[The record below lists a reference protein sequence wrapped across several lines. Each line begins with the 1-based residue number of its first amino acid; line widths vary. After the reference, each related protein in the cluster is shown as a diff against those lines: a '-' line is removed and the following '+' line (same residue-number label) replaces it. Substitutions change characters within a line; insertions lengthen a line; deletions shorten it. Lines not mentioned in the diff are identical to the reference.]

1 MSKALCSFSSNDNWL
16 IGTTSHIFIAHRGP
30 LGCFVGFAA
39 VLLDVRYAA
48 ALVLAV
54 TVLGV
59 LLFPITGVVLFPITG
74 VVLFPIF
81 GVLLLVEV
89 SDFILLEVALQRRA
103 PTLFERD

>member
-1 MSKALCSFSSNDNWL
+1 MVAF
-16 IGTTSHIFIAHRGP
+16 
-30 LGCFVGFAA
+30 FVGFAA
-39 VLLDVRYAA
+39 VLLDVRYAPV
-48 ALVLAV
+48 LVLAV

-89 SDFILLEVALQRRA
+89 SDFILLGGGPSTSCQLYLSEINDRQ
-103 PTLFERD
+103 